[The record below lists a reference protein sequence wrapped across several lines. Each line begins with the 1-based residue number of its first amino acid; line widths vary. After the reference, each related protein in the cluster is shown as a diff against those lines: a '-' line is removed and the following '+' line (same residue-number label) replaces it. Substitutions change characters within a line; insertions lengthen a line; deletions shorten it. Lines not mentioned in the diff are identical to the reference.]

1 MVCDLVGTYLP
12 MLDLRNII
20 DVEHPTREPV
30 VLNGKAPVNYDVY
43 DFVQVKCRLAVDYG
57 EWFGEKYSGLFR
69 LNLATTPETI
79 KTVVDHI
86 VDAYNQIAG

>member
-1 MVCDLVGTYLP
+1 

-20 DVEHPTREPV
+20 DVEHPTKEPV

-43 DFVQVKCRLAVDYG
+43 HFVQEKCRLAVDYG
-57 EWFGEKYSGLFR
+57 EWFGAKYSGFFR

-79 KTVVDHI
+79 KMVTENI
-86 VDAYNQIAG
+86 INAYHEIMD